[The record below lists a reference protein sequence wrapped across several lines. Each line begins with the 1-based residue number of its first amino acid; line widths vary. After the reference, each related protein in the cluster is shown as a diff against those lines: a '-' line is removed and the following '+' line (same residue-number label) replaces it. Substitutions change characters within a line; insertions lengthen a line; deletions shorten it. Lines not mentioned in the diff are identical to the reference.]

1 MAFIP
6 DNISVHFHP
15 LEDKYPIKNKD
26 GCCQLAD
33 FPRYN
38 KSVSAKIITGISL
51 SILSAEKGQKFS
63 SCGAHFRSGDN
74 IFSVQIATTP
84 VCITRKMHLYSHLS
98 RFLGQSL
105 DFSSV

>member
-33 FPRYN
+33 FPRKQQECFSKDHYC
-38 KSVSAKIITGISL
+38 ISL

-84 VCITRKMHLYSHLS
+84 VCITRKMHLYRHLS